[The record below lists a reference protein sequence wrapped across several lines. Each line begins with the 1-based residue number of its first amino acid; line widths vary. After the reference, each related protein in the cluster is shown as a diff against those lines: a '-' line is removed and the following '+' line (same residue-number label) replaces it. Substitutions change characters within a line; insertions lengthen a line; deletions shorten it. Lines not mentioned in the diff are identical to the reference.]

1 MKGVG
6 FMPKEK
12 ENRKELIEPQTLASC
27 LDELSP
33 EDIPENSVP
42 KVRTDPL
49 NVVRKAMLFVCLAVF
64 VYCGGMMVDQLMSKV
79 RANSAYEDLRELFYD
94 DSGLAPDGAL
104 LRSPSAAPAKPITG
118 NVYYDED
125 TQDVDEQFLIRNQL
139 TTLKSINPD
148 IYGWIKIDGTRVD
161 YPVVQGKDND
171 YYLHYTFKKE
181 YLYSG
186 TLFVDYRNSK
196 SLLRNYNTVIY
207 GHNMT
212 DGSMFNT
219 LYNFKDRKFFE
230 NGLIEVTTDEGLF
243 IYEVFSAHVVNEK
256 DPYFV
261 TLFEDEEEF
270 ISFAEIMQMQSIY
283 SKNIN
288 FAANDRVLTLSTCTN
303 VRNYERFAV
312 HARLISPVIELE
324 E

>member
-1 MKGVG
+1 MA
-6 FMPKEK
+6 KEK
-12 ENRKELIEPQTLASC
+12 CKVMTEQTLAAC

-33 EDIPENSVP
+33 DDITENPVAKAKP
-42 KVRTDPL
+42 DML
-49 NVVRKAMLFVCLAVF
+49 NIVRKLMLVASLAVF
-64 VYCGGMMVDQLMSKV
+64 VYCGIVMVDQFMSKV
-79 RANSAYEDLRELFYD
+79 RANSAYDDIRDLFYD
-94 DSGLAPDGAL
+94 DSGVAPDGAL
-104 LRSPSAAPAKPITG
+104 LRSPSATPAKPITG
-118 NVYYDED
+118 NVYHDE
-125 TQDVDEQFLIRNQL
+125 QDRHVDDQFLIRNQL

-243 IYEVFSAHVVNEK
+243 VYEVFSAHVVNEK

-270 ISFAEIMQMQSIY
+270 INFAEVMQMQSIY

>member
-1 MKGVG
+1 
-6 FMPKEK
+6 MPKEK
-12 ENRKELIEPQTLASC
+12 ENRADIVKERSFATY
-27 LDELSP
+27 LDELLP
-33 EDIPENSVP
+33 EDITENPVP
-42 KVRTDPL
+42 KAKPDVF
-49 NVVRKAMLFVCLAVF
+49 NIVRKLMLFVSLAVF
-64 VYCGGMMVDQLMSKV
+64 VYCGAMMVDQLMSKV
-79 RANSAYEDLRELFYD
+79 RANSAYEDIRDLFYD

-104 LRSPSAAPAKPITG
+104 LRSPAAVPAKPITG
-118 NVYYDED
+118 NVYHDEQS
-125 TQDVDEQFLIRNQL
+125 QDVDEQFLVRNQL
-139 TTLKSINPD
+139 ATLKGINPD

-171 YYLHYTFKKE
+171 YYLHYTFKKD

-261 TLFEDEEEF
+261 TLFEDADDF
-270 ISFAEIMQMQSIY
+270 ISFAEVMQMQSIY

>member
-1 MKGVG
+1 MS
-6 FMPKEK
+6 K
-12 ENRKELIEPQTLASC
+12 ENKNREDDVCVHTLASC
-27 LDELSP
+27 LDELTP
-33 EDIPENSVP
+33 EDITENAVP
-42 KVRTDPL
+42 KSKPDFF
-49 NVVRKAMLFVCLAVF
+49 NIARKAMMLACFAVF
-64 VYCGGMMVDQLMSKV
+64 VYCGGMMADQLMSKA
-79 RANSAYEDLRELFYD
+79 RANSAYDDIRELFYD

-104 LRSPSAAPAKPITG
+104 LRSPSASPTKPITG
-118 NVYYDED
+118 NVYHDD
-125 TQDVDEQFLIRNQL
+125 DMQDVDEQFLIRNQL

-161 YPVVQGKDND
+161 YPIVQGKDND

-230 NGLIEVTTDEGLF
+230 NGLIEITTDEGLF
-243 IYEVFSAHVVNEK
+243 IYEVFSAHIVNEK
-256 DPYFV
+256 DPYFT

-270 ISFAEIMQMQSIY
+270 IAFAEVMQMQSMY

-288 FAANDRVLTLSTCTN
+288 FAANDRIITLSTCTN

-312 HARLISPVIELE
+312 HARLISPIIELE